1 MCALSK
7 LVYNFNLT
15 YSLASRAYPKA
26 KYSVVCKEFS
36 MGSKFHFSQFIFID
50 KYLKFKEIAYLIHYI
65 MFEKW
70 PVLFYVN
77 SFYFQQWDLNWD
89 IVFFNLSLVFST
101 PWKRWYINFR
111 IFFLIGI
118 HSMQGWTATAR
129 HGVTGKRS
137 TKKLKH
143 KRTLFRENLQPIGIC

>member
-1 MCALSK
+1 
-7 LVYNFNLT
+7 
-15 YSLASRAYPKA
+15 
-26 KYSVVCKEFS
+26 

-50 KYLKFKEIAYLIHYI
+50 KYLKFKEIEYLIHYI

-101 PWKRWYINFR
+101 PWKRWYTDFW
-111 IFFLIGI
+111 IFFNWDSL
-118 HSMQGWTATAR
+118 HAR
-129 HGVTGKRS
+129 LNSHCKAWS
-137 TKKLKH
+137 YKKKKH
-143 KRTLFRENLQPIGIC
+143 KKTKA